1 MEELTEVITA
11 AEFHPQQCNVLVYS
25 SSKGT
30 VRLCDMRDNALCDR
44 YSKRKY
50 CFYLSTSS
58 VLEPAS
64 HIKLMMNLT
73 FEPLFIV
80 SSLILTT
87 NWLFSIIM

>member
-44 YSKRKY
+44 YSKSKFIY
-50 CFYLSTSS
+50 FYLGVT
-58 VLEPAS
+58 
-64 HIKLMMNLT
+64 
-73 FEPLFIV
+73 
-80 SSLILTT
+80 
-87 NWLFSIIM
+87 WCLFSLVGITRFELWSPPSIALRSCVIYLVLIFCWFK